1 MRRLLTPRIAG
12 PVALGLALVVI
23 LLVLLG
29 PGRGGYEV
37 VARFKDAGQL
47 VKGGNVQVAGG
58 KVGSIKEIRL
68 GDDGI
73 AEVVLGVSEDVAP
86 LHAGT
91 TAEIRSLGL
100 SGVANRY
107 VDLKP
112 GPASGS
118 EIDDGGRLQLT
129 QTAGIVDLD
138 QVLTSLDERTR
149 KNLQG
154 LVKSGGQL
162 FAGDA
167 AQDSNRAIQYLNPAL
182 SETRALAQE
191 LTRDRDAL
199 STLIRDG
206 ATTGRV
212 LATHDAALRR
222 GLTATAT
229 TLSAVADERRSLD
242 ATLSRGPDAARQTTR
257 ALDRIGQSFDVA
269 RPALR
274 ELADASPALSA
285 LVRQLPPTTQTLR
298 PVLADLRQ
306 TVPPLNTALRRL
318 PAVAADARPA
328 LRSATSAVL
337 RLQPIAE
344 GLRPYAPDLVA
355 GVFLGFGGTAGP
367 TYDANGHVG
376 RISIASVGAG
386 APGVFATLFP
396 DGSFGTLTPKTGLVA
411 RCPGAGAQTAPDG
424 SNGTP
429 ANLSFCNPDQRR
441 P

>member
-1 MRRLLTPRIAG
+1 MPRVVV
-12 PVALGLALVVI
+12 PVVLGLALVVL

-37 VARFKDAGQL
+37 VARFRDAGQL
-47 VKGGNVQVAGG
+47 VKGGNVQVGG
-58 KVGSIKEIRL
+58 RKVGSIKEIRL
-68 GDDGI
+68 GVDGI
-73 AEVVLGVSEDVAP
+73 AEVVVGVSDDVAP
-86 LHAGT
+86 LRSGT

-107 VDLKP
+107 VDLQP
-112 GPASGS
+112 GPDSGS
-118 EIDDGGRLQLT
+118 ALESGGRLELT
-129 QTAGIVDLD
+129 KTTGIVDLD
-138 QVLTSLDERTR
+138 QVLGSLDERTR

-154 LVKSGGQL
+154 LVRSGGKL

-167 AQDSNRAIQYLNPAL
+167 AQDANRALKYMNPAL

-191 LTRDRDAL
+191 LTRDRVAL
-199 STLIRDG
+199 STLISDG

-212 LATHDAALRR
+212 LASHDAALRR
-222 GLTATAT
+222 GLTGVAT
-229 TLSAVADERRSLD
+229 TLRAVAGERRSLD
-242 ATLSRGPDAARQTTR
+242 ATLSRAPDAARRTVR

-274 ELADASPALSA
+274 ELAAASPALSA
-285 LVRQLPPTTQTLR
+285 LARQLPPTTQTLR

-328 LRSATSAVL
+328 LRSATSALV

-355 GVFLGFGGTAGP
+355 GIFLGFGGTAGP
-367 TYDANGHVG
+367 TYDANGHLG
-376 RISIASVGAG
+376 RISISSVGAG
-386 APGVFATLFP
+386 APGLFSTLFP
-396 DGSFGTLTPKTGLVA
+396 DGSFGTLTPKTGIHA
-411 RCPGAGAQTAPDG
+411 RCPGSGAQLAPDG
-424 SNGTP
+424 SNGAP
-429 ANLSFCNPDQRR
+429 ANLPFCNPEARR
-441 P
+441 